1 MLGSNVSATLSTD
14 FEDFVVDFNHAWQEQ
29 PLLSSSQKEN
39 VFFLGAQTLNTLC
52 HQCHCAFLWTA
63 VEYVQGNG
71 GNYWE
76 NIHFNS
82 GKINEK
88 NEKDLCYYL
97 LYSPTSSPNI
107 FKTSIFLNSLH
118 DQYLILMTHVI
129 WMRMKQWHRQKL
141 ARKKTF
147 FFFSRSQGSR

>member
-1 MLGSNVSATLSTD
+1 MARTAVVVVIAKGECLLPRCSNAILYATSATAPSCGQLWNMYKEMAETTEKILISTR
-14 FEDFVVDFNHAWQEQ
+14 
-29 PLLSSSQKEN
+29 EN
-39 VFFLGAQTLNTLC
+39 
-52 HQCHCAFLWTA
+52 
-63 VEYVQGNG
+63 
-71 GNYWE
+71 
-76 NIHFNS
+76 
-82 GKINEK
+82 KRKK

-147 FFFSRSQGSR
+147 FFFQGLRGPDSGTKQTRRRQKVRVAHQ